1 MQQSQDAVWLSP
13 ETFILF
19 FLPSDQEVNQSVSLL
34 HVVFEWLTK
43 CNWAWEE
50 MHGQPSIVCLLR
62 VHACVCQVCSI
73 CAFIWVFVQ
82 GIRVNSELTQCCGK
96 WGEKTL
102 RTEGQV
108 FFFFFF
114 YGYMHRLIQQAP
126 AVCVVDSPLGSFA
139 IDQGFGLSFSF
150 AAFQKS

>member
-19 FLPSDQEVNQSVSLL
+19 FLPSDQEVNQSVSVL

-50 MHGQPSIVCLLR
+50 MHGQPSVVCLLR

-82 GIRVNSELTQCCGK
+82 GRRVNSKLTQCCGK
-96 WGEKTL
+96 WGGNLTDW
-102 RTEGQV
+102 RTA
-108 FFFFFF
+108 FFFFFW
-114 YGYMHRLIQQAP
+114 YMHRLIQQAP

-150 AAFQKS
+150 AAGQKS

>member
-19 FLPSDQEVNQSVSLL
+19 FLPSDQKVNQSVSLL

-73 CAFIWVFVQ
+73 CTFIWVFVQ
-82 GIRVNSELTQCCGK
+82 GIRVNSELTPCCGK
-96 WGEKTL
+96 WGEKNLMDWKT
-102 RTEGQV
+102 V
-108 FFFFFF
+108 FFFH
-114 YGYMHRLIQQAP
+114 GYMHRLIQQAP

-139 IDQGFGLSFSF
+139 IDQAFGLSFSF
-150 AAFQKS
+150 AAGQKS

>member
-82 GIRVNSELTQCCGK
+82 GIRVNSELAQCCGK

-108 FFFFFF
+108 FFFFFLWVHAQAHTTGSCCVCGGLAF
-114 YGYMHRLIQQAP
+114 GQFCHR
-126 AVCVVDSPLGSFA
+126 SRFWT
-139 IDQGFGLSFSF
+139 
-150 AAFQKS
+150 

>member
-1 MQQSQDAVWLSP
+1 MQQSQYAVWLNP

-73 CAFIWVFVQ
+73 CACIWVFVQ

-96 WGEKTL
+96 WGGEKPYGL
-102 RTEGQV
+102 KDRS
-108 FFFFFF
+108 FFFFMGTCTGS
-114 YGYMHRLIQQAP
+114 YNRLLLCVWWTRLW
-126 AVCVVDSPLGSFA
+126 AVWP
-139 IDQGFGLSFSF
+139 
-150 AAFQKS
+150 